1 VTGPVPVRTPEV
13 AEPFPVP
20 ARTPARQ
27 AGAEQPDAEV
37 TPAKA
42 PSRRAAARTPRAR
55 KSVESVSD
63 AAGTQGGD
71 GSAA

>member
-1 VTGPVPVRTPEV
+1 
-13 AEPFPVP
+13 VP
-20 ARTPARQ
+20 ARPSARQ
-27 AGAEQPDAEV
+27 APAEQPDADV

-55 KSVESVSD
+55 KAVEPVSD
-63 AAGTQGGD
+63 GAGTQGGD